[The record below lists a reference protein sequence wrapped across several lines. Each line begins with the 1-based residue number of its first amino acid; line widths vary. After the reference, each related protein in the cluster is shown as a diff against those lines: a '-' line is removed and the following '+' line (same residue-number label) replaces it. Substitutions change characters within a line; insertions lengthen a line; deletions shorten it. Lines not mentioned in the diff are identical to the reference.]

1 MMIQRDDLVAA
12 AAVGIL
18 QYRQIDPLLIF
29 LLQRDVRTQ
38 REAMLAQTRSARVRR
53 MYAFLTYVVG
63 VLAIV
68 TTAMFGVLLTTR
80 AIGSLGTEALVFFTV
95 LYSLCAL
102 GLTSWFKRRGFG
114 MAIRLLTAFVVAV
127 VPVAVFA
134 LQQVIK

>member
-80 AIGSLGTEALVFFTV
+80 AVGSLGTEALVFFTV